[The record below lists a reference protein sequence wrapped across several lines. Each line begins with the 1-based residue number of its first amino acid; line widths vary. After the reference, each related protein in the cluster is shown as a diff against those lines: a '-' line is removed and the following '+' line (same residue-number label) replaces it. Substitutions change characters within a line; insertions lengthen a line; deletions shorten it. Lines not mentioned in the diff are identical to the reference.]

1 MTTGITLINCCGHD
15 IDIMTADGRVV
26 SIPPSGSMIR
36 LVVSD
41 VRIGEVPF
49 REWQI
54 PLFQERYHDSKL
66 LPPRAEG
73 VLYIVQNLWHGIR
86 RCPGRLYIPGHKGAT
101 WRKGHNH
108 PEYVPGLRFPATL
121 MTKSGEEGGNAC
133 HQ

>member
-1 MTTGITLINCCGHD
+1 MTGITLINYCGHD

-66 LPPRAEG
+66 LPPRVEG
-73 VLYIVQNLWHGIR
+73 VLYIVPKLVATVYSGVRDDFIY
-86 RCPGRLYIPGHKGAT
+86 PDTKGAT
-101 WRKGHNH
+101 WRKGTTI

-121 MTKSGEEGGNAC
+121 MMKSGEEERGNV
-133 HQ
+133 